1 MKCNSKPIILGF
13 VTFR

>member
-1 MKCNSKPIILGF
+1 MKCNAKPIIFGF

>member
-1 MKCNSKPIILGF
+1 MKCNSKPIIFDF

>member
-1 MKCNSKPIILGF
+1 MKCNSKPIIFVF

>member
-1 MKCNSKPIILGF
+1 MKCNSKSIIFEF

>member
-1 MKCNSKPIILGF
+1 MKYNSKPIIFGF

>member
-1 MKCNSKPIILGF
+1 MKCNSKPIIFGF